1 MSERLA
7 LVTGAAGEMGH
18 LLIPALRQR
27 GFEVVTVDLQSL
39 STELARSCREC
50 VDASILDDR
59 AMHKLFAKYRF
70 SHVFHL
76 AAILSTKAE
85 KDPGLAHRVNVEGT
99 FGLFRLCLQQAE
111 ENGAAPRLMFPSS
124 IAVYGLPDA
133 SIKTA
138 QGSVRESEWLVPS
151 GMYGCNK
158 LYCELIGN
166 YLSRDHGSGDAPV
179 LDFRAIRFP
188 GLISAETLPTGGTT
202 DYAPEMIHAAAQAK
216 PYDCFVREDTRLP
229 FMTMPDAVEALL
241 QLADAE
247 PAALS
252 TRVYNIKAFSV
263 SAGEIRQ
270 AVLREFPEASIRFEP
285 SETRQ
290 AIVDS
295 WPEDIDDALARRDW
309 GLDPRHGFAEALN
322 EYLLPALRERYA
334 GQARIQR

>member
-7 LVTGAAGEMGH
+7 LVT
-18 LLIPALRQR
+18 LLIPALKAR

-39 STELARSCREC
+39 SPALAASCREC

-70 SHVFHL
+70 SDVFHL

-111 ENGAAPRLMFPSS
+111 ENGPAPKLMFPSS

-133 SIKTA
+133 STKTA

-166 YLSRDHGSGDAPV
+166 YLSRNHGESDSPL

-202 DYAPEMIHAAAQAK
+202 DYAPEMIHAAAQGK

-229 FMTMPDAVEALL
+229 FMTMPDAVAALL
-241 QLADAE
+241 QLAEADST
-247 PAALS
+247 ALS
-252 TRVYNIKAFSV
+252 TRVYNIKAFNV

-270 AVLREFPEASIRFEP
+270 AVLREFPEARIGFDP
-285 SETRQ
+285 SEVRQ

-295 WPEDIDDALARRDW
+295 WPEDVDDTLARRDW
-309 GLDPRHGFAEALN
+309 GLAPHHGFTEALG

-334 GQARIQR
+334 GQARVPR